1 MLSDGHLLFY
11 TVLLRTFFSVMDEKL
26 DELLKSIDDLKS
38 TQRQNQWDTTAKL
51 DRLEQ
56 DIVTGQE
63 ETLQMV
69 AKKTKRDPSAKRV
82 TRSSSP
88 LTKL

>member
-11 TVLLRTFFSVMDEKL
+11 TVLLCMFFSVTDEKL
-26 DELLKSIDDLKS
+26 NELLKSIDNLKS

-51 DRLEQ
+51 DHFEQ

-63 ETLQMV
+63 ETYS
-69 AKKTKRDPSAKRV
+69 RWR
-82 TRSSSP
+82 RR
-88 LTKL
+88 